1 MKVYRPGRL
10 GRAIRP
16 SRLGSLWNSQIKPGN
31 VWIVANGYPICTR
44 AVYLYGLIKS
54 PTMPA
59 SMADR
64 KKSKCQKY
72 DECKLVFGTAL
83 YSVIKPTYIPEPS
96 HRPGEKELL
105 YLSYARISI
114 KTMARKST

>member
-1 MKVYRPGRL
+1 MEQSDKARQCLDSREWLPNMYACRL
-10 GRAIRP
+10 PIRP
-16 SRLGSLWNSQIKPGN
+16 NKIPYNARVNSRLE
-31 VWIVANGYPICTR
+31 
-44 AVYLYGLIKS
+44 
-54 PTMPA
+54 
-59 SMADR
+59 
-64 KKSKCQKY
+64 KSKCQKY